1 MVTPSIFISD
11 KEKDNLSLRELMEIL
26 YHEHPEDTVIE
37 LTRKW
42 CLQSNSDDIL
52 KKGMEFLYMNGFYKD
67 LQVLIEKNSQCPT
80 SSNRMWA
87 AVYQNILD
95 RRLKKYT
102 PHESLQRIKHI
113 ETKDPELK
121 CLVEFFKVTTY
132 YELNQFSRL
141 GNFLAI
147 QPELFAVV
155 EDKLLLSYFK
165 TRLNQILL
173 TYHLTRNELIM
184 ARKYAFR
191 VLNQTENPRTM
202 ASMHIKL
209 GLSYTF
215 DTYFQGMYHLSEAVK
230 IAKQHKLDKV
240 VKLVKERNIPF
251 LSAHFNQ
258 VENISSPDPSEQA
271 HIEIAKGN
279 NQRAI
284 ELLDDLPLDSPFQL
298 YYLGKAKQDKNLL
311 LQSYNFFIEKR
322 SDYFFS
328 RLPLS
333 LLKQL

>member
-1 MVTPSIFISD
+1 MVMPSIFVSD
-11 KEKDNLSLRELMEIL
+11 KENLSLRELMELL
-26 YHEHPEDTVIE
+26 YMEHPEETVQE
-37 LTRKW
+37 LTRKY
-42 CLQSNSDDIL
+42 CLQSNSNDIL
-52 KKGMEFLYMNGFYKD
+52 KKGMEFLYINGYYDD
-67 LQVLIEKNSQCPT
+67 LEILIKRNNKSNI
-80 SSNRMWA
+80 SSNHMWA

-95 RRLKKYT
+95 RRLKKCS
-102 PHESLQRIKHI
+102 PLESLQRINKI

-132 YELNQFSRL
+132 YELNQFSQL

-147 QPELFAVV
+147 QQELFLAI
-155 EDKLLLSYFK
+155 EDKLLLSFFK
-165 TRLNQILL
+165 IRLNQILL

-191 VLNQTENPRTM
+191 ILNQTKNPRTI

-215 DTYFQGMYHLSEAVK
+215 DTYFQGMYHLNEALRV
-230 IAKQHKLDKV
+230 AKKNKLENV
-240 VKLVKERNIPF
+240 EKLVKQRNIPF
-251 LSAHFNQ
+251 LSAHFNK
-258 VENISSPDPSEQA
+258 VDNISTPDPSEQA

-284 ELLDDLPLDSPFQL
+284 ELLTKLPLESPFQL

-311 LQSYNFFIEKR
+311 LQSYNSFIERR

-328 RLPLS
+328 RLPLM
-333 LLKQL
+333 LLKNL